1 MFLLSFQTFISSLSF
16 PNLLG
21 TERLCYRCSISP
33 CKFNSFFYGTLFFGK
48 FRVEGIYG
56 GIQESISKK
65 NIQSD
70 LHFSKLHIV
79 IAKLVAVLGI
89 LVRTRVGISL

>member
-1 MFLLSFQTFISSLSF
+1 
-16 PNLLG
+16 
-21 TERLCYRCSISP
+21 
-33 CKFNSFFYGTLFFGK
+33 LFFGK
-48 FRVEGIYG
+48 FRVERIYG
-56 GIQESISKK
+56 GIHESISKK

-89 LVRTRVGISL
+89 LVCTRVGISL